1 MASETAEVAY
11 VAAGYLRVEMSQGVY
26 VYLLMSKSQV
36 KLLPKQTIPRIELL
50 VSLILSKLI
59 TRVHSALLPLVKI
72 NEIFCW
78 TDSIDSSLDKGGGG
92 KEYKQFVENRVKEI
106 RQNVP
111 PEVWNHCSGSQN
123 PTDLPSC
130 GMGSDAFKQSQIWWH
145 SPFWPVK

>member
-36 KLLPKQTIPRIELL
+36 ILLPKQTIPRIELL

-59 TRVHSALLPLVKI
+59 TRVHSALVPVVKI

-78 TDSIDSSLDKGGGG
+78 TDFTDSSLDKGGG
-92 KEYKQFVENRVKEI
+92 QRI
-106 RQNVP
+106 QAI
-111 PEVWNHCSGSQN
+111 C
-123 PTDLPSC
+123 
-130 GMGSDAFKQSQIWWH
+130 
-145 SPFWPVK
+145 

>member
-78 TDSIDSSLDKGGGG
+78 TDSIDSSMDKGGGG
-92 KEYKQFVENRVKEI
+92 QRI
-106 RQNVP
+106 QAI
-111 PEVWNHCSGSQN
+111 C
-123 PTDLPSC
+123 
-130 GMGSDAFKQSQIWWH
+130 
-145 SPFWPVK
+145 

>member
-36 KLLPKQTIPRIELL
+36 ILLPKQTIPRIELL

-59 TRVHSALLPLVKI
+59 TQVRSALLPLVKI

-78 TDSIDSSLDKGGGG
+78 TDSTDSSLDKGGG
-92 KEYKQFVENRVKEI
+92 QRI
-106 RQNVP
+106 QAI
-111 PEVWNHCSGSQN
+111 C
-123 PTDLPSC
+123 
-130 GMGSDAFKQSQIWWH
+130 
-145 SPFWPVK
+145 